1 MLRSRSA
8 LSSVRARRRTVEMAN
23 LLFVCT
29 GNAARSVMAVTMM
42 RDMTS
47 TMEIRGAGTF
57 SISGLP
63 MSQRTRE
70 ALAKMNLSD
79 PHHRSQQLES
89 EDCHWADLILVFE
102 AEHVQ
107 YIRRKHPEVSSITGT
122 LPRIAKFLKAS
133 QADFGHRVSALQLD
147 DVMIEPW
154 EEVQDPAGGDQGIF
168 DACAEEIN
176 GYISSLQENLN
187 GQ

>member
-1 MLRSRSA
+1 MFRSRSA
-8 LSSVRARRRTVEMAN
+8 LSTVRARRRTIEMAN

-42 RDMTS
+42 RDVTS
-47 TMEIRGAGTF
+47 TLEIRGAGTF
-57 SISGLP
+57 SIPGLP

-70 ALAKMNLSD
+70 ALAGMNLSD
-79 PHHRSQQLES
+79 PEHRSHQLES
-89 EDCHWADLILVFE
+89 EDCRWADLIIVFE

-107 YIRRKHPEVSSITGT
+107 YIRRKHPEATSITGT

-133 QADFGHRVSALQLD
+133 QSDFAHRVTELQLG

-154 EEVQDPAGGDQGIF
+154 EEVQDPAGGDQDIF
-168 DACAEEIN
+168 DACAQEIK

-187 GQ
+187 G

>member
-1 MLRSRSA
+1 VLRSRSA
-8 LSSVRARRRTVEMAN
+8 FSSVGARRRTIAMAN

-47 TMEIRGAGTF
+47 TLEIRGAGTF

-63 MSQRTRE
+63 MSQRTRD
-70 ALAKMNLSD
+70 ALAEMDLSD
-79 PHHRSQQLES
+79 TQHRSHQLES
-89 EDCHWADLILVFE
+89 EDCHWADLIIVFE

-107 YIRRKHPEVSSITGT
+107 YIRRNHPEVSSITGT

-133 QADFGHRVSALQLD
+133 QSDFAHRVTELQLG

-168 DACAEEIN
+168 DACAQEIY
-176 GYISSLQENLN
+176 GYIFSLQENLN
-187 GQ
+187 G

>member
-1 MLRSRSA
+1 M
-8 LSSVRARRRTVEMAN
+8 VN

-42 RDMTS
+42 RHLTS
-47 TMEIRGAGTF
+47 KSEIRGAGTF

-79 PHHRSQQLES
+79 PLHRSHQLES
-89 EDCHWADLILVFE
+89 EDCNWADLIIVFE

-122 LPRIAKFLKAS
+122 LPRIAKLLRAS
-133 QADFGHRVSALQLD
+133 PEDFAHRVAALQLD
-147 DVMIEPW
+147 NVKLEPW
-154 EEVQDPAGGDQGIF
+154 EEVQDPAGGDQIIF
-168 DACAEEIN
+168 DTCAEEISV
-176 GYISSLQENLN
+176 YISSLQENLN
-187 GQ
+187 GL